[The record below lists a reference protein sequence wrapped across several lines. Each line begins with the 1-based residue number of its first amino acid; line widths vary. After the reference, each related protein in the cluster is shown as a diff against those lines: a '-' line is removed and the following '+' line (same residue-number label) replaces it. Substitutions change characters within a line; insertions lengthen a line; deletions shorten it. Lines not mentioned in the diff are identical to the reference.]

1 MNGKIDAT
9 PVKPWFPLI
18 VADWLDSDDVQRMTT
33 SERGVY
39 ITLLIRQWTLGR
51 LPAKLPVLEKVS
63 GVERRIL
70 GRFLGKYPK
79 TFVQVSGN
87 PEKIANRKLHK
98 LQTGRDLS
106 FFHSP
111 EESREEE
118 SKGEES
124 TPNEDRSKIEDV
136 PILSASLNG
145 KARASRGKPDCKKCG
160 GSGREVYR
168 EPNTKDPIG
177 YNEMSRECECLQ

>member
-1 MNGKIDAT
+1 MSGKIDAT

-39 ITLLIRQWTLGR
+39 ITLLIHQWMLGR
-51 LPAKLPVLEKVS
+51 LPAKLPVLEKVT

-70 GRFLGKYPK
+70 GRFLGKYQK
-79 TFVQVSGN
+79 TFVEVSGN
-87 PEKIANRKLHK
+87 PEKIANRKLYK
-98 LQTGRDLS
+98 LQTGRDLT

-111 EESREEE
+111 EERREEE
-118 SKGEES
+118 KQREES
-124 TPNEDRSKIEDV
+124 SLNEDRGKTEDV
-136 PILSASLNG
+136 PTHPASRNR
-145 KARASRGKPDCKKCG
+145 KSRASPDCMKCG

-168 EPNTKDPIG
+168 EPNPKDPIG
-177 YNEMSRECECLQ
+177 YNETSRECECVQ